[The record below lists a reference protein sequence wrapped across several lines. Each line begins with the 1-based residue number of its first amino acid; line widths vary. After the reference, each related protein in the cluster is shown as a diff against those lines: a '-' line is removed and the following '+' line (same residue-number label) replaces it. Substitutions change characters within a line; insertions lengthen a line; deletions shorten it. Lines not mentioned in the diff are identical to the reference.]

1 MGRSGLVATL
11 VALTLTGMAAAPA
24 AAAPP
29 PSESTQGSMMFVLD
43 ASGSMTARL
52 PGGRTRMDAAKT
64 AMNTLI
70 DGLPVNIQVGLS
82 AYGTS
87 TGSSEGEK
95 AAGCRDVRTLQP
107 VGRVDR
113 DAMRAK
119 VARITP
125 RGYTPIGQSLRQA
138 AASLPASGPRAI
150 VLVSDGID
158 TCAVARRGGGG
169 ARGAHGR
176 VPGGSQ
182 GAH

>member
-1 MGRSGLVATL
+1 
-11 VALTLTGMAAAPA
+11 
-24 AAAPP
+24 
-29 PSESTQGSMMFVLD
+29 MMFVLD

-70 DGLPVNIQVGLS
+70 DGLPVNIHVGLA
-82 AYGTS
+82 AYGMS

-113 DAMRAK
+113 SAMRAK
-119 VARITP
+119 VATEAVR
-125 RGYTPIGQSLRQA
+125 RGA
-138 AASLPASGPRAI
+138 
-150 VLVSDGID
+150 LV
-158 TCAVARRGGGG
+158 RRGGGG

-176 VPGGSQ
+176 VPGGTSASRTSSRSNRREWIPVSAC
-182 GAH
+182 GSSTR